1 MANYKNQDTLGLDS
15 LLEEKNKEYDHKID
29 FLGST
34 LLSFPQYTSATR
46 LTMYV
51 NHMKQFNTLINPEF
65 PRVFGGYENTFGR
78 KSSAIVR
85 SDDDYE
91 VIERVEKFEDYPG
104 HIFALF
110 LYNKEKDFYDV
121 RVKRISEEL
130 TENYGFLYNNEHFNS
145 LNKGDW
151 IEKGEVLYKSTSF
164 DKDNNYRFGKNALV
178 GVMLHPFNIE
188 DAYFVRKGFAKD
200 MVSIKNDS
208 VFFGVNDNDFL
219 LNLYGD
225 SEIYKSFPD
234 IGEPIKNRIVA
245 AKRRIIND
253 QILYD
258 MKKSNMMKLQPLSDK
273 PFLST
278 GGIVV
283 DIDIYSNKQIEE
295 IPDTVY
301 NQQVLYYLR
310 NQLRYQN
317 ECLEICE
324 KIVSSGS
331 KYSDDIGYMTA
342 RLRHIL
348 DPDYVW
354 RNNDSEYSNFMI
366 DIKLVRDIPVNIGSK
381 ITGRYGDKGVVSK
394 MVDDEKMP
402 YIILPNGERRP
413 LDVIVNPLSCPN
425 RLNPFQW
432 IEMSINHSSNVIA
445 YRLEHDMKTN
455 KERFD
460 YLMKYLKYFN
470 EYGEADKVRKGYAKL
485 KTKKQQDKFWQNIYD
500 YGIFVNYPPMWDD
513 MPAIEKIERIRKEFN
528 IEREQ
533 VYVDKWGR
541 TIPIMN
547 KLIVGEKYMLKLKQ
561 TSEKNFSARS
571 TGFLSQ
577 KGVPEKSNKVK
588 TNEILHSN
596 TPIAIGRD
604 ENNNLG
610 IGVHQFILAK
620 QHLFYRNSPMARR
633 ETGKLYVTNPLTKKK
648 FKVKRKFLN
657 RNVEILNAELKSL
670 GLEIKFPF
678 DGERLWVDT
687 GTTNYY
693 NWKGQTYLVTK
704 TKMREIIIEHTLR
717 MNFNQRVNAKKFTPE
732 QLEEK
737 YQKFKRKVKYR
748 MAGKT
753 VLDVENDFD

>member
-1 MANYKNQDTLGLDS
+1 MSNYKNQDTLALDS
-15 LLEEKNKEYDHKID
+15 ALKEKNKEYDHKIN

-51 NHMKQFNTLINPEF
+51 NHMKQFNTLLNPEF
-65 PRVFGGYENTFGR
+65 PRVFGGFENTFGK
-78 KSSAIVR
+78 KSSAICR

-91 VIERVEKFEDYPG
+91 VIARVEKFEDYPG

-110 LYNKEKDFYDV
+110 LYNKERDFYDV
-121 RVKRISEEL
+121 KIKKISEEL
-130 TENYGFLYNNEHFNS
+130 TENYGFLYNNEHFDA
-145 LNKGDW
+145 LKPGDF

-188 DAYFVRKGFAKD
+188 DAYPTRKGFAED

-219 LNLYGD
+219 LNIYGN
-225 SEIYKSFPD
+225 SKVYKSFPD
-234 IGEPIKNRIVA
+234 IGEHIKNRIVA

-258 MKKSNMMKLQPLSDK
+258 MKKSNMMKLQPLNDK
-273 PFLST
+273 PFLSP

-310 NQLRYQN
+310 NQLRYQ
-317 ECLEICE
+317 EESLKICE
-324 KIVSSGS
+324 EIVASGS

-348 DPDYVW
+348 DPDYIW

-366 DIKLVRDIPVNIGSK
+366 DIKLVRKIPINIGSK

-402 YIILPNGERRP
+402 YIILPNGERKAI
-413 LDVIVNPLSCPN
+413 DIIVNPLSCPN

-432 IEMSINHSSNVIA
+432 VEMSINHSSNVLV
-445 YRLEHDMKTN
+445 YRMQYEMKTN
-455 KERFD
+455 GERFD
-460 YLMKYLKYFN
+460 CLMKYLRYFN
-470 EYGEADKVRKGYAKL
+470 EYNEKDKIEARYKKL
-485 KTKKQQDKFWQNIYD
+485 KSKKAQDKFWENIYK

-513 MPAIEKIERIRKEFN
+513 QPAIEKIEAIRKEFN
-528 IEREQ
+528 IDREQ

-547 KLIVGEKYMLKLKQ
+547 KLIIGEKYMLKLKQ

-633 ETGKLYVTNPLTKKK
+633 ETGKLYMTNPLTKKR
-648 FKVKRKFLN
+648 FKIKRNFLN

-678 DGERLWVDT
+678 DGTRLNVDD
-687 GTTNYY
+687 GKIHSYE
-693 NWKGQTYLVTK
+693 WKGMTHLK
-704 TKMREIIIEHTLR
+704 TRTEMRNIIIEHTLR
-717 MNFNQRVNAKKFTPE
+717 LDFNHKVNRNKYT
-732 QLEEK
+732 EEEIEKK
-737 YQKFKRKVKYR
+737 YQKFKRKVLHR

-753 VLDVENDFD
+753 VLNIENDFA